1 MNIKLLLILVTAL
14 FCIIAGCDAN
24 AENQEAEEQKI
35 DLISDQFPEA
45 QAEIKEVLDGIFQS
59 FVDKDADKLI
69 SYHVYGPKFTEFKD
83 SLPRTDSVANEQQ
96 ERGLIAAISAW
107 EHDVND
113 LKINVFG
120 EVAVVTFHADFRPTI
135 GDEMMQILG
144 QVTLVFVNTDLGWK
158 ITHEHLSP
166 LNVG

>member
-1 MNIKLLLILVTAL
+1 MNKIIPIIILIVLPPIVAVCQQRSEVRETR
-14 FCIIAGCDAN
+14 D
-24 AENQEAEEQKI
+24 QKM
-35 DLISDQFPEA
+35 DLIQNQFPEA
-45 QAEIKEVLDGIFQS
+45 QTEIKEVLDGIFQS
-59 FVDKDADKLI
+59 FIDKDADRLI
-69 SYHVYGPKFTEFKD
+69 SYHIYGPKFTEFKD
-83 SLPRTDSVANEQQ
+83 SLPRTDSAANEQH

-107 EHDVND
+107 EHDMND
-113 LKINVFG
+113 LKISVFG

-166 LNVG
+166 LIAG